1 MPSAVETAGDPNP
14 VSEVA
19 AGGSVRRDPHEGR
32 ADAIAVVAAPG
43 IEQDDQEARA
53 ARGITKVVQERL
65 PEEPAVR
72 ADRVDGQPG
81 KRADGA
87 APGAPE
93 QERQAP
99 EGADPDRR
107 SRVRTPRNVRFP
119 EEAPAVDAR
128 G

>member
-19 AGGSVRRDPHEGR
+19 AGGSVRGDPHEGR

-43 IEQDDQEARA
+43 IEQDDQEARVA
-53 ARGITKVVQERL
+53 GGVTKVVQERV

-72 ADRVDGQPG
+72 ADRADGQPG
-81 KRADGA
+81 KRVDGA

-99 EGADPDRR
+99 VAWPR
-107 SRVRTPRNVRFP
+107 SGSMVRTPRTVRSP
-119 EEAPAVDAR
+119 EEASAVDAR